1 MGVGISLVR
10 RGCLLIRR
18 TQCPHQQACR
28 FVAYLIHIPGR
39 PDQRAMTKAE
49 ETGHH
54 DINIGFQF
62 PRRDIRSG
70 EGSELADATAIVIN
84 ESSQSLCHGK
94 VAIGLR
100 SEEHTSELH
109 SLMRNSYD
117 DFCLKKNKR
126 ITTIKD

>member
-62 PRRDIRSG
+62 TRRDIRSD
-70 EGSELADATAIVIN
+70 EGSELADATDRKSTRLKPSHSCA
-84 ESSQSLCHGK
+84 SSMPS
-94 VAIGLR
+94 AA
-100 SEEHTSELH
+100 
-109 SLMRNSYD
+109 
-117 DFCLKKNKR
+117 
-126 ITTIKD
+126 